1 MTKSFVHLHA
11 HTEYSMLD
19 GAAKIVDYLKKVKDL
34 NQPAAAI
41 TDHGNLYG
49 AMEFV
54 QKANDLGIKPIIGY
68 EAYITPGSRFDR
80 PDRENNKRYHLTLL
94 AENNIGYQNLVELV
108 SKAYTEGYYY
118 KPRID
123 YELLDQHHD
132 GLIAL
137 SGCLGGE
144 LAQHLAP
151 DGSVEEGN
159 TSNERSFEK
168 ALDIAKKYQS
178 IFGKENYFIEIHNHG
193 IKQQLDILDDLVEI
207 AELIDAPLVAAN
219 DSHYVEEN
227 GAEAHDALLCVQ
239 TNRTLDDESRFRFD
253 GSGYYVK
260 SAEEM
265 RKLFPEDKYPGACDN
280 TLAIAN
286 RVNYEFNFDNS
297 YLPDFPIEDKN
308 VSPEELLKIKVYEGG
323 ESKYGTL
330 TSEIIERI
338 DYELDVINSMGFAS
352 YFLIVGD
359 LIEFSKKR
367 NIRTGAGRG
376 SAAGSI
382 VSYCLG
388 ITGIEP
394 LEYGLIFERFLN
406 KGRKSLPDIDMDFDE
421 RYRNDVIQY
430 AIEKYGQD
438 RVAHIVTFAT
448 IKAKQAIRDAA
459 RVLGLPFSSGDRVAK
474 LMPPMILGN
483 TATISECLSLDEENT
498 SGYSKE
504 FYSASE
510 ELRKQYK
517 NDEEAKQII
526 DIALGLEGLRRQ
538 DGIHAAAIVIS
549 PDTITKFLPIQQKGS
564 NAEIVTQYE
573 MHTVEQLG
581 LLKMDFLGLRNLSIV
596 DRTLELIGS
605 ESLDIDNLKLDDEK
619 TFKLFA
625 EGKMTGVFQLESR
638 VAQSTSRSLKPKR
651 FEDIVA
657 LVALIRPGPLGAGMH
672 NEFADRANNR
682 KEIEYLHND
691 LESILNETYGVILY
705 QEQVMQIAEKIAGFN
720 LQEADNLRVA
730 MGKKI
735 PKVMEE
741 QRKKFTDGAVSN
753 NYSEQFAIELFDQ
766 IAYFA
771 GYGFNKSHSVPY
783 ALLAYQTAYL
793 KANYPAEYIAAC
805 LTAVKRDKDRTAIF
819 LSEARD
825 MGVKVST
832 PDINLS
838 SSDFTVNDNE
848 ILFGLSAVRNVGDI
862 TADKIVLERESNGH
876 FESIEDFL
884 SRIDS
889 RSLNKRGV
897 EALIQGGG
905 LDKFGLTRK
914 GMFDSAIELIENAKE
929 LKANKENNQ
938 GSLFK
943 VEDSNST
950 HININNTEWDKKEL
964 LEREREM
971 LGFFVS
977 EDPLEGYGEV
987 LKSESSHSIIELQS
1001 LEDEEEI
1008 NVTISGLISN
1018 VQKRVSR
1025 RGNPW
1030 IQFDIQDLT
1039 GSSGVLLFNKLVDK
1053 YNASIDGEIY
1063 LKVSGTYV
1071 GGSENT
1077 IRARDVEVIEPSKM
1091 IENLDISPLRISVD
1105 EEKLDKKNLVLLKEL
1120 LEKFPGLSSVELE
1133 VNSKSGSKLLEL
1145 KEIKVKKTNQLK
1157 NEISTLLAK

>member
-19 GAAKIVDYLKKVKDL
+19 GAAKIVDYLKKVKEL

-280 TLAIAN
+280 TLAIAD

-323 ESKYGTL
+323 ERKYGTL

-605 ESLDIDNLKLDDEK
+605 ESLDLDNLNLDDEK

-862 TADKIVLERESNGH
+862 TADKIVLERESNGD

-938 GSLFK
+938 GSLFEM
-943 VEDSNST
+943 EDSNST
-950 HININNTEWDKKEL
+950 TININNTEWDKKEL